1 MKIQA
6 YIEKLKEE
14 GLTDIQVAHKLGVS
28 QSMVSAY
35 KKGYNASYEVAKKVY
50 RDTYEVAK
58 KVYGDSGVVLFPF
71 SKEGVSE

>member
-35 KKGYNASYEVAKKVY
+35 KKGYNASYVVAKKVY
-50 RDTYEVAK
+50 S
-58 KVYGDSGVVLFPF
+58 DSGVVLFPF

>member
-35 KKGYNASYEVAKKVY
+35 KKGYNASYEVARHVY
-50 RDTYEVAK
+50 RTREI
-58 KVYGDSGVVLFPF
+58 VLYPF
-71 SKEGVSE
+71 SKEGVSDEK